1 MVISGPEILKG
12 GTRDFKGWGRVVF
25 WGAGRGARGAGREVG
40 QLAVTPTKKYWVDF
54 GRGWGDVGSGLACN
68 LI

>member
-1 MVISGPEILKG
+1 VGPEILKG
-12 GTRDFKGWGRVVF
+12 GGAWFFGAR
-25 WGAGRGARGAGREVG
+25 GAGRGARGAGREVG